1 MFMVWIKTA
10 GEVLV
15 PFMLQAKPT
24 RVLVFLF
31 LFVRADGLYL
41 FFIQYQDDKTLVKD
55 EMKSGK
61 VLFH

>member
-1 MFMVWIKTA
+1 
-10 GEVLV
+10 
-15 PFMLQAKPT
+15 MLQAKPT